1 MLILDMST
9 GSPTATKEMYA
20 RLRKQGVSFMDAPV
34 SGGVG
39 KAENGT
45 LSIMAAGDR
54 KTYDAVQDLFGCMGE
69 EIFYVGASGT
79 GHTIKLINNMLT
91 GINLAGISEGM
102 VMGVKAGLD
111 PELLLRIIN
120 SSSGESY
127 SSRVKVPNFV
137 LKRKF
142 SGGFKVK
149 LQHKDMKLASDLAK
163 DLGVPAL
170 MGNIAK
176 EYFEMAMACGY
187 ADEDA
192 SAVVKELEHIC
203 SVEVKPAEGDR
214 HEDGG
219 T

>member
-1 MLILDMST
+1 MMPQSSDTNAALFGENGVEPALRPGMLILDMST

-54 KTYDAVQDLFGCMGE
+54 KTYDAVQDLFGCMGG

-111 PELLLRIIN
+111 PELCSG
-120 SSSGESY
+120 SSIPVPG
-127 SSRVKVPNFV
+127 RVIPP
-137 LKRKF
+137 
-142 SGGFKVK
+142 G
-149 LQHKDMKLASDLAK
+149 
-163 DLGVPAL
+163 
-170 MGNIAK
+170 
-176 EYFEMAMACGY
+176 
-187 ADEDA
+187 
-192 SAVVKELEHIC
+192 
-203 SVEVKPAEGDR
+203 
-214 HEDGG
+214 
-219 T
+219 